1 MGNYFKDFM
10 RPAKIIFDRLDQQ
23 RNKRIVINGH
33 DGTSHSVSSVFPPFY
48 PDLPEYP
55 CKLIRDAATG
65 KVTEVQYGEG
75 SRGFMWRQILVRGA
89 DGKLDH
95 IKQENPD
102 GSFNIVL
109 HRNIGTNKVEL
120 VNVE

>member
-1 MGNYFKDFM
+1 MANFFKDFM
-10 RPAKIIFDRLDQQ
+10 QPAKIIFDRLEQQ
-23 RNKRIVINGH
+23 KNKKIVINGN
-33 DGTSHSVSSVFPPFY
+33 DGSSHGGGSVTPPYY

-55 CKLIRDAATG
+55 CKLIRDATTG
-65 KVTEVQYGEG
+65 KVTEVQYGES
-75 SRGFMWRQILVRGA
+75 SRGFVWRQILVRGA

-109 HRNIGTNKVEL
+109 HRNATTHKVEL
-120 VNVE
+120 VDIE

>member
-1 MGNYFKDFM
+1 MANYFRDFM
-10 RPAKIIFDRLDQQ
+10 QPAKTVFERLDQQ
-23 RNKRIVINGH
+23 KNQRVVINGN
-33 DGTSHSVSSVFPPFY
+33 DGTSKSSNVTPPFY

-55 CKLIRDAATG
+55 CKLIRDTNG
-65 KVTEVQYGEG
+65 KVVEIQYGK
-75 SRGFMWRQILVRGA
+75 SSQGFVWRQILVRGA

-109 HRNIGTNKVEL
+109 HRNATTHKVEL
-120 VNVE
+120 VDVE